1 MTPTPQAIVDDTA
14 PVRPAIAV
22 ERLTRAFGDR
32 VVVRDVSF
40 AVRPGEI
47 FGLIGPNGA
56 GKSTLVKML
65 TTMLPPTSGGARIDG
80 LDIVRDAQKVRGR
93 IGYVPQLLSADGALT
108 GYENLLL
115 SARLYLIPR
124 REREARIDAALRE
137 MGLEE
142 AKDRLVQTY
151 SGGMIRRLEIA
162 QSMLHNPAVLFMDE
176 PTVGLDP
183 VARHSVWDRVRD
195 LRERFGTTMLLT
207 THLMDEADALCDR
220 IGVLHAGVLE
230 AVGTPAELKARVGPQ
245 ATLDDVFIAITGG
258 QIADEGSYPQRSRR
272 ATRRTRPWLTRSR
285 RRRPPHSTAS
295 PAISRKCW
303 RSPTP
308 KCANC
313 VTIPASC

>member
-1 MTPTPQAIVDDTA
+1 MPAAFDP
-14 PVRPAIAV
+14 PPSSPPAIAV
-22 ERLTRAFGDR
+22 DRLTRAFGDR
-32 VVVRDVSF
+32 VVVREVSF

-65 TTMLPPTSGGARIDG
+65 TTMLPPTSGGARIAG
-80 LDIVRDAQKVRGR
+80 FDIVRDAKEVRRR

-108 GYENLLL
+108 AYENLLL

-137 MGLEE
+137 MELED

-183 VARHSVWDRVRD
+183 LARHGVWDRVRS

-207 THLMDEADALCDR
+207 THLMDEADVLCDR

-230 AVGTPAELKARVGPQ
+230 AVGTPAELKARVGPK
-245 ATLDDVFIAITGG
+245 ATLDDVFAAIAGG
-258 QIADEGSYPQRSRR
+258 QIADEGSFRSIREERR
-272 ATRRTRPWLTRSR
+272 AERT
-285 RRRPPHSTAS
+285 HG
-295 PAISRKCW
+295 
-303 RSPTP
+303 
-308 KCANC
+308 
-313 VTIPASC
+313 

>member
-1 MTPTPQAIVDDTA
+1 MSSSENANVAGST
-14 PVRPAIAV
+14 VRPAIVA
-22 ERLTRAFGDR
+22 EGLTRAFGDR
-32 VVVRDVSF
+32 VVVRDVTF

-65 TTMLPPTSGGARIDG
+65 TTMLPPTSGRARIDG
-80 LDIVRDAQKVRGR
+80 LDIARDAQKVRGR

-108 GYENLLL
+108 AYENLLL

-124 REREARIDAALRE
+124 RERDARIGAALRE
-137 MGLEE
+137 MELDE
-142 AKDRLVQTY
+142 AKDRLVQTF

-183 VARHSVWDRVRD
+183 VARHGVWERVRS
-195 LRERFGTTMLLT
+195 LRDRFGTTMLLT
-207 THLMDEADALCDR
+207 THLMDEADILCDR

-245 ATLDDVFIAITGG
+245 ATLDDVFAAIAGG
-258 QIADEGSYPQRSRR
+258 QIADEGSFRGVREGRR
-272 ATRRTRPWLTRSR
+272 AERA
-285 RRRPPHSTAS
+285 HG
-295 PAISRKCW
+295 
-303 RSPTP
+303 
-308 KCANC
+308 
-313 VTIPASC
+313 

>member
-14 PVRPAIAV
+14 PVRPAIAA

-32 VVVRDVSF
+32 VVVHDVSF
-40 AVRPGEI
+40 TVRPGEI

-80 LDIVRDAQKVRGR
+80 LDVVRDAQKVRGR

-124 REREARIDAALRE
+124 REREARIGAALRE
-137 MGLEE
+137 MGLDE
-142 AKDRLVQTY
+142 ARDRLVQTY

-207 THLMDEADALCDR
+207 THLMDEADVLCDR

-230 AVGTPAELKARVGPQ
+230 AIGTPAELKARVGPE
-245 ATLDDVFIAITGG
+245 ATLDDVFAAIAGG
-258 QIADEGSYPQRSRR
+258 QIADEGSFRSVREERR
-272 ATRRTRPWLTRSR
+272 AERA
-285 RRRPPHSTAS
+285 HG
-295 PAISRKCW
+295 
-303 RSPTP
+303 
-308 KCANC
+308 
-313 VTIPASC
+313 

>member
-1 MTPTPQAIVDDTA
+1 MPPTLPARADGETPGEIP
-14 PVRPAIAV
+14 PAIAV

-32 VVVRDVSF
+32 VVVSEVSF
-40 AVRPGEI
+40 AVPPGEI

-56 GKSTLVKML
+56 GKSTMVKML
-65 TTMLPPTSGGARIDG
+65 TTLLPPTSGGARVAG
-80 LDIVRDAQKVRGR
+80 FDIVRDAQKVRAR

-108 GYENLLL
+108 AYENLLL

-124 REREARIDAALRE
+124 REREARIAMALRD

-142 AKDRLVQTY
+142 AKDRLVQTF

-220 IGVLHAGVLE
+220 IGVLHEGALE
-230 AVGTPAELKARVGPQ
+230 ALGTPAELKAGVGPQ

-258 QIADEGSYPQRSRR
+258 QIASEGNYRSVREARR
-272 ATRRTRPWLTRSR
+272 AERA
-285 RRRPPHSTAS
+285 HG
-295 PAISRKCW
+295 
-303 RSPTP
+303 
-308 KCANC
+308 
-313 VTIPASC
+313 